1 MSDCDSCWYANKGW
15 DYCPIHY
22 PGKQI
27 EDCPA
32 YCRDDVCT
40 VEEEIRQEDSQM
52 YSNDIIFALTVDVLT
67 MIIKLSA
74 NGVEKNY
81 DI

>member
-1 MSDCDSCWYANKGW
+1 MSDCDSCWYAHKGW

-22 PGKQI
+22 PGKQT

-40 VEEEIRQEDSQM
+40 VEEEIRQEDS
-52 YSNDIIFALTVDVLT
+52 
-67 MIIKLSA
+67 
-74 NGVEKNY
+74 
-81 DI
+81 

>member
-1 MSDCDSCWYANKGW
+1 MSDCDSCWYANKAW

-52 YSNDIIFALTVDVLT
+52 YSNDIIFCPHCRR
-67 MIIKLSA
+67 S
-74 NGVEKNY
+74 NY
-81 DI
+81 DHQTICQWCGEEL